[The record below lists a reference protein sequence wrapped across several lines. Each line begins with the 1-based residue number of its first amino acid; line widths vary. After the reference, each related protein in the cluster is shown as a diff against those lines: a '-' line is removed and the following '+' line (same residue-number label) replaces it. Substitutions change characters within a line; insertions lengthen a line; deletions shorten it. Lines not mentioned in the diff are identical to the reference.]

1 MNEENKKLI
10 EDFVIERDWD
20 QFHTPENLA
29 KSIVIEAA
37 ELLQLF
43 QWGSDNSV
51 ERVREEIADVII
63 YTQLFLNKM
72 KLDINEIVREKI
84 HNNEMKY
91 PVNLSKGS
99 SKKYTEFEV

>member
-1 MNEENKKLI
+1 MNENTQQLI
-10 EDFVIERDWD
+10 KDFVKERDWD
-20 QFHTPENLA
+20 QFHTPENLV

-43 QWGSDNSV
+43 QWSSDFNKEKV
-51 ERVREEIADVII
+51 CEEIADVII

-72 KLDINEIVREKI
+72 GLDIDGIVQDKIRINEI
-84 HNNEMKY
+84 KY

-99 SKKYTEFEV
+99 SKKYTEFEL